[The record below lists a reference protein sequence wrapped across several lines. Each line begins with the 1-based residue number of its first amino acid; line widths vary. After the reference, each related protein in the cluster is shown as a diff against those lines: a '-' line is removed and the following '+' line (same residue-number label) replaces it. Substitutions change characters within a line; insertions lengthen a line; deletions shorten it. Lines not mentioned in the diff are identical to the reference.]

1 MPTSHVSPSYDR
13 ISPSAPIDVRTAPP
27 ALVLGNGITA
37 LGVVRA
43 LGRAGIPLH
52 AVSVDPGFVRAS
64 RWYQGPPG
72 GAALDDVAQ
81 LADYLRAIPLEG
93 GVLVPTSDHA
103 VLAVA
108 RLPRDLQERFPSSQA
123 PLEVVERLLDK
134 ERLRGLLAAL
144 DVPHPRTVGVDRPDD
159 LDALDGID
167 LDHCFIKPRDSQRF
181 SRLLG
186 VKALRPSSRNEM
198 RLLLDRLAREGHPV
212 VLQEYVP
219 GPPTHHHFLD
229 GFVDRDGRVR
239 ACLARRRLRASTPDF
254 GNSSATVSVPLEDVR
269 PAAADLMR
277 ILETVGYRG
286 PFNAEFK
293 LDEGDGTFR
302 LLEINVRPW
311 WQVEFAAMCGIDVV
325 TMLYRD
331 ALGLLVAD
339 VEDYAVG
346 VEWILAFTDLAA
358 CVRLARTGDMTWRE
372 VARSRLSARWV
383 EFAPDDPLPGFAR
396 GVEVLWRS
404 SRPAT
409 GAFGRARR

>member
-1 MPTSHVSPSYDR
+1 MPTSHASQSHGWT
-13 ISPSAPIDVRTAPP
+13 SPSAPIDVRTSPP

-37 LGVVRA
+37 LGVIRA
-43 LGRAGIPLH
+43 LGRAGIPLY
-52 AVSVDPGFVRAS
+52 AVTADPGFVRAS
-64 RWYQGPPG
+64 RWYRGPPG
-72 GAALDDVAQ
+72 GTALDEAEL
-81 LADYLRAIPLEG
+81 LADYLRTIPLEE

-108 RLPRDLQERFPSSQA
+108 RLPLDLQERFPSSQA
-123 PLEVVERLLDK
+123 PRPVVECLLDK
-134 ERLRGLLAAL
+134 DELRGLLAAH
-144 DVPHPRTVGVDRPDD
+144 DVPHPRTVGVDGPDD
-159 LDALDGID
+159 LDFLVGID
-167 LDHCFIKPRDSQRF
+167 LDRCFIKPRDSQRF
-181 SRLLG
+181 SRLHG

-198 RLLLDRLAREGHPV
+198 RILLDRLAREGHPV

-229 GFVDRDGRVR
+229 GFVDREGRVR

-269 PAAADLMR
+269 PAAVDLMR
-277 ILETVGYRG
+277 ILEAVGYRG

-293 LDEGDGTFR
+293 LDERDGTFR

-331 ALGLLVAD
+331 ALGLPVAD
-339 VEDYAVG
+339 VEGYAVG

-358 CVRLARTGDMTWRE
+358 CVRMARTGDMTWRE

-383 EFAPDDPLPGFAR
+383 EFSPDDPLPGFAR
-396 GVEVLWRS
+396 GAGMLWRA
-404 SRPAT
+404 SRSAT
-409 GAFGRARR
+409 RASGRARR